1 MPDYSGPQS
10 KFLIGK
16 LLLQFLTYFLINF
29 VSKKTHSKSYLCP
42 IHLSLFL
49 TSMKSSNCPYFKLA
63 HATQQ
68 YCFKTQN
75 QGYCSVWRNLDSFSF
90 WKRCHYTSERKNDTL
105 NSLWSCYKIDR
116 IPCCPTILQNRCN
129 VENGQRNPKNI
140 EFYKYIKVKSTAV
153 YKIPSEKIFVMEIL

>member
-1 MPDYSGPQS
+1 MQGRTLLLIHLKKIGTLRAKDLRKNVSIFQVGGSTPAPPTPPVLSRTVYWKKSQNKSACMSDYSGPQS

-75 QGYCSVWRNLDSFSF
+75 QGYCSVWRNLDSFF
-90 WKRCHYTSERKNDTL
+90 FLKKMPLY
-105 NSLWSCYKIDR
+105 
-116 IPCCPTILQNRCN
+116 
-129 VENGQRNPKNI
+129 
-140 EFYKYIKVKSTAV
+140 F
-153 YKIPSEKIFVMEIL
+153 